1 MEITRLTTH
10 PQARVRA
17 SLRLPRGLRVSLI
30 CVSYAVFLVGVFVF
44 GGNNEQSLQTAAF
57 RTANTRVIQPRLATT
72 IRSFPRCST
81 PRMQMRSNVIPEAE
95 NEVDESVSSEQEA
108 KAKEIAR
115 LRAAEKFF
123 RKGTGDFECVE
134 CQFVYKAENGDPES
148 LIAKGTA
155 FEDLPEDWLC
165 PVCGQPKDTFEEQ
178 GKIVAGFA
186 ENQGYGFGTNSL
198 TEGQKSALIYG
209 SLAAFFA
216 LFLLGYKMN

>member
-57 RTANTRVIQPRLATT
+57 RTANTRVIQPRFVMSKSLHSVKSNSRSNIARKIVRLATT

-123 RKGTGDFECVE
+123 RVPLRLS
-134 CQFVYKAENGDPES
+134 QGDPES

-198 TEGQKSALIYG
+198 TEGQK
-209 SLAAFFA
+209 
-216 LFLLGYKMN
+216 